1 MLLKIREVA
10 FIDVDRI
17 LLACVRRWKESKM
30 FVQNYLRRRRR
41 LRQAVILTIQR
52 RWTSAIG
59 KVTLLNS
66 LKIDKSR

>member
-1 MLLKIREVA
+1 MSLT
-10 FIDVDRI
+10 
-17 LLACVRRWKESKM
+17 WKESEM
-30 FVQNYLRRRRR
+30 FVQKYLRRRRR